1 MLTLKIW
8 VEGDNSLRKIL
19 LLLMVTTAILVA
31 CNTSTLSISEL
42 DIVPSNVQDK
52 VDSNYE
58 LQLIYEEKDIAYII
72 YQSKGEIIADLE
84 TQGNILKVKF
94 DEANKQDDAIEQH
107 VYKLTLDP
115 EHEVLD
121 VLINGKS
128 KPFDN
133 VLSL

>member
-1 MLTLKIW
+1 
-8 VEGDNSLRKIL
+8 
-19 LLLMVTTAILVA
+19 MVTTAILVA
-31 CNTSTLSISEL
+31 CNTSTLSMSEL

-72 YQSKGEIIADLE
+72 YQSKGEITADLE
-84 TQGNILKVKF
+84 TQGNTLKEKF
-94 DEANKQDDAIEQH
+94 DEVNKQDDAIEQQ

-133 VLSL
+133 VLSFIIILS

>member
-1 MLTLKIW
+1 MLIFEIW
-8 VEGDNSLRKIL
+8 IEGDHSLRKIL
-19 LLLMVTTAILVA
+19 LLLIVTTAILVA
-31 CNTSTLSISEL
+31 CNTSTLSKSEL

-52 VDSNYE
+52 IDSNYE
-58 LQLIYEEKDIAYII
+58 LQLIYDEKDIAYII
-72 YQSKGEIIADLE
+72 YQSKGEIITGLE
-84 TQGNILKVKF
+84 TQGNTLKVKL
-94 DEANKQDDAIEQH
+94 DETNKQDDVIEHH

-133 VLSL
+133 VSSL